1 MLKPWHKIWL
11 SGVEFKLEVIKSG
24 WGGGG
29 IQVEPGVFLFFLSVI
44 DDTTKL
50 YQVKSV
56 KIDIFKDEN

>member
-1 MLKPWHKIWL
+1 M
-11 SGVEFKLEVIKSG
+11 VIGSRVQIGRDQK
-24 WGGGG
+24 WEGGGG
-29 IQVEPGVFLFFLSVI
+29 IRVEPGVFLFFLSVI